1 MKHVIPIRS
10 ALAVSVA
17 LLVPSLAQA
26 HPGNALVYN
35 CASGILHPLHGLDH
49 LAAMIA
55 VGVWAAQLGGRAR
68 WMVPSVFVGIMTLGA
83 VLGAN
88 GFGLPG
94 LEPMIAASVLA
105 LGLLIVAAVRLP
117 AVASAGIAATFALLH
132 GLAHGA
138 EIPIGANTI
147 SYGAGFIATT
157 AALHVAGIAL
167 GSVSRTRLPFF
178 SRGLG
183 ATCAAAGFAL
193 LLS

>member
-1 MKHVIPIRS
+1 MKHVIPVRS

-17 LLVPSLAQA
+17 LLLPSLAQA

-35 CASGILHPLHGLDH
+35 CASGILHPLHGIDH

-68 WMVPSVFVGIMTLGA
+68 WLMPSAFVSIMTLGS

-117 AVASAGIAATFALLH
+117 VAAGAGIVAIFAVLH

-138 EIPIGANTI
+138 ELPAGANAL
-147 SYGAGFIATT
+147 SYGAGFIVAT
-157 AALHVAGIAL
+157 AALHAVGLAL
-167 GSVSRTRLPFF
+167 GSVGQTRVPVF

-183 ATCAAAGFAL
+183 AACATAGFAL